1 MKTALKLFLGLS
13 IAGILVYGCSNESDD
28 ATPNSE
34 TNETSLSTA
43 KVQFFLTDAPG
54 DYAEVIIDVQEVSM
68 KQDSG
73 SWAPVEGF
81 DPINIDLLQLTNGE
95 NEFLGELDL
104 DSGAFGEI
112 RLILG
117 SNNRLLLEG
126 DSVYTELK
134 VPSGSQ
140 SGLKIK
146 LDDKL
151 VGGASYSLTLD
162 FDVAKSVVQA
172 GNSGKYNLKPVIRAL
187 LEQTDNSNEPQ
198 FASISGAVSPA
209 LQAVVFAILDG
220 DSVSSYSDSTGSYLI
235 QGLSPGAYDLYSEAM
250 MDSTLVS
257 ASGAIQL
264 DSTGIYYAD
273 TLHLQ

>member
-13 IAGILVYGCSNESDD
+13 IAGLLVYGCSNESDD

-34 TNETSLSTA
+34 RNETSLSTA

-73 SWAPVEGF
+73 SWAPVDGF

-198 FASISGAVSPA
+198 FASISGAGSPA
-209 LQAVVFAILDG
+209 LQAVVFAIMDG